1 MDFKEL
7 TKNKYFVVGVGAV
20 LLLVILMFLF
30 RSTPEKTTDNF
41 FKYLEAGDSSKV
53 ADLLYIDDDD
63 EDYEDVDIDDFAD
76 ELCDELEDY
85 DFTYKILSSK
95 VSSKSARV
103 SVKVKTDDD
112 TNTLKIY
119 LKKVNNKWKIDIGET
134 FINLSTKKITTIKSK
149 SN

>member
-119 LKKVNNKWKIDIGET
+119 LKKVNNKWKINLVKT
-134 FINLSTKKITTIKSK
+134 FYD
-149 SN
+149 